1 MTDTQ
6 QDDQELKEDSPWT
19 YPMIIIG
26 VLVLL
31 SGAVLYYYFGPSLAE
46 IRGDSPQASARS
58 TPIQMQ
64 IGDNS
69 FVVPEHYTQYPRA
82 RRGGPR
88 DSVALYAVLPNLEPY
103 SLRTD
108 QAFFTNEADNPVVY
122 FQIALNRQPM
132 TEAERVSLLY
142 FDSLESGEGEEMP
155 FGLTFYRFRSNSP
168 YADQDLFLRVDD
180 NGDVVALLC
189 SRLSEL
195 VPSPNCRRD
204 LEIPGNLTMSY
215 RFKRAHLEDWEMIDT
230 GLQQLAES
238 FRDLSN

>member
-6 QDDQELKEDSPWT
+6 QDDSELKEDSPWT

-26 VLVLL
+26 VLLLL
-31 SGAVLYYYFGPSLAE
+31 SGAVLYYYFGPSLAD

-58 TPIQMQ
+58 TPILMQ
-64 IGDNS
+64 IGNNA
-69 FVVPEHYTQYPRA
+69 FVVPEHFTQYPRA

-88 DSVALYAVLPNLEPY
+88 DSVSLYAVLPELGPY
-103 SLRTD
+103 SLRHD

-155 FGLTFYRFRSNSP
+155 FGLTFYRFRSNSS

-180 NGDVVALLC
+180 EGNVVALIC
-189 SRLSEL
+189 SRASEL

-204 LEIPGNLTMSY
+204 LEIAGDLTVSY
-215 RFKRAHLEDWEMIDT
+215 RFKRAHLEEWEMIDA
-230 GLQQLAES
+230 GLQQLIES